1 MMSTG
6 CTEYVL
12 AGGVLASRV
21 IGQPEVVSLSACGGW
36 VLCESYRLQSGLV
49 RLSGGGWRRA
59 LAVMLVVVVS
69 CFFMLS
75 PVLLTSIRTSQ
86 VLSSTRYQL
95 SN

>member
-1 MMSTG
+1 MAQKKMSTG

-49 RLSGGGWRRA
+49 RLSGGLEEGAGGDARGGGELLFYA
-59 LAVMLVVVVS
+59 LA
-69 CFFMLS
+69 
-75 PVLLTSIRTSQ
+75 RT
-86 VLSSTRYQL
+86 TY
-95 SN
+95 